1 MDCPFDRLTNKVF
14 LLSNFKTHPSMKTK
28 SIIFALLFM
37 VNFAFGQENYLWP
50 VALSLDKKAGDD
62 ILYRPQD
69 YIGVAD
75 GLTQAELNFDRLI
88 IGAPLWTPV
97 LCPVDGKIT
106 HASIGYS
113 NSFSCSVDVFN
124 QQTGNF
130 EQDSLLFVEWG
141 MSPEKIRYLN
151 TWVSIRVS
159 DGREV
164 HVSGM
169 RPLRLFKTGET
180 VHRGDV
186 LGTVGYYYKRIKK
199 PCVVV
204 SISKNSKADDPMTPF
219 GLKTTFIPPK
229 VNNKTQLTRE
239 EAQADIDGMITALED
254 AFPGLYD
261 YTPKEEFDTYIKNR
275 MAAIGETI
283 SRSDFEVLVFKLLGK
298 IHDSHTAIISEPKV
312 TSASGLPSSVCLG
325 WFNDTL
331 RVWRTVPRYKDYLG
345 KPVVSVNGIPAD
357 SLKDMVLEYATY
369 SDGYVKSYGDYVLL
383 YGMDNYYCDQIAKD
397 ANFMVT
403 FADGETKRFEQMKP
417 KDPYREPQ
425 WLEYQYRHFH
435 ANEKTHFDFEKLS
448 DTVAYLALH
457 TFELDNLEQDELKGI
472 FVNLVADS
480 IPNLILDLRFNHGG
494 PEASVE
500 GIYAYLAQKPFC
512 TSLRKIV
519 NKKGGYQCFGSCPVD
534 GDQEDFYPD
543 YELLPNGEGFVKDVP
558 EWREPDSLVNYK
570 GRLYLL
576 TNETSFSASTC
587 FAGWVKKQNRG
598 VIVGRE
604 TGSAYHQM
612 KAENFT
618 QYLLSNSDI
627 AIQIPTIKVVF
638 DTVVNERFPYGRGV
652 LPDYPVNFTPEELSF
667 VHGDSIL
674 NYTLQ
679 LIQDGKYI
687 YYVEPEP
694 ETPSVEE
701 DARPFRWWWVA
712 VGVVALAV
720 IVGVGWKRKKKGEDI
735 VKTSRQE

>member
-1 MDCPFDRLTNKVF
+1 MKTRNLIIAMF
-14 LLSNFKTHPSMKTK
+14 LLLASGLTY
-28 SIIFALLFM
+28 
-37 VNFAFGQENYLWP
+37 GQENYLWP
-50 VALSLDKKAGDD
+50 IPGKQAGDG

-75 GLTQAELNFDRLI
+75 GVNQAELNFGDII
-88 IGAPLWTPV
+88 IGAPLGTPV
-97 LCPVDGKIT
+97 LCPVDGKID
-106 HASIGYS
+106 HAMLGYR
-113 NSFSCSVDVFN
+113 NSWSCSLICFG

-130 EQDSLLFVEWG
+130 EQDSLLFLEWDN
-141 MSPEKIRYLN
+141 MTQEKIHN
-151 TWVSIRVS
+151 TCLCVSVKIF
-159 DGREV
+159 DGRVV
-164 HVSGM
+164 HIDGI
-169 RPLRLFKTGET
+169 RPTRLFKTGEML
-180 VHRGDV
+180 HRGDT
-186 LGTVGYYYKRIKK
+186 LGTVGYLYKKIKQ
-199 PCVVV
+199 PCIGI

-219 GLKTTFIPPK
+219 GLKTTFILPK
-229 VNNKTQLTRE
+229 ANNKTQLTHD
-239 EAQADIDGMITALED
+239 EAQADIDGMMAALED

-261 YTPKEEFDTYIKNR
+261 YTPKEEFDTYIKNK

-283 SRSDFEVLVFKLLGK
+283 SRSDFEVLVFKMLGK

-312 TSASGLPSSVCLG
+312 TGGANGMPSSVCLG

-331 RVWRTVPRYKDYLG
+331 QVWRTVPRYKDYLG
-345 KPVVSVNGIPAD
+345 KPVASVNGIPAD
-357 SLKDMVLEYATY
+357 SLKNILLEYASF

-383 YGMDNYYCDQIAKD
+383 YGVDTYYCRLIAKD
-397 ANFMVT
+397 ANLMVT
-403 FADGETKRFEQMKP
+403 FADGETKRFEQMTR
-417 KDPYREPQ
+417 KDPAREPM
-425 WLEYQYRHFH
+425 WMEYQYRQKHVDEKR
-435 ANEKTHFDFEKLS
+435 NEKKHFEFEKRS

-457 TFELDNLEQDELKGI
+457 TFDLDDLEQDELRRI
-472 FVNLVADS
+472 FANLVADS

-500 GIYAYLAQKPFC
+500 GIYSYLAQKPFC

-519 NKKGGYQCFGSCPVD
+519 NKKNGYACFGSCPVD
-534 GDQEDFYPD
+534 EDEDSPYAD
-543 YELLPNGEGFVKDVP
+543 YEPLPNDDGFVKDEP
-558 EWREPDSLVNYK
+558 QWRAPDSLINYK
-570 GRLYLL
+570 GRLYVL

-618 QYLLSNSDI
+618 QYQLSNSDI
-627 AIQIPTIKVVF
+627 TIQIPMIKVVF

-679 LIQDGKYI
+679 LIREGKYI
-687 YYVEPEP
+687 YYVESEP
-694 ETPSVEE
+694 ETSSVEE
-701 DARPFRWWWVA
+701 DARPFLGWWVA
-712 VGVVALAV
+712 VGVAALAV
-720 IVGVGWKRKKKGEDI
+720 VVGVVWRRKQSK
-735 VKTSRQE
+735 S

>member
-1 MDCPFDRLTNKVF
+1 MKARNLITAFF
-14 LLSNFKTHPSMKTK
+14 LLL
-28 SIIFALLFM
+28 AY
-37 VNFAFGQENYLWP
+37 NFAIGQENYLWP
-50 VALSLDKKAGDD
+50 IPGKQAGEG

-75 GLTQAELNFDRLI
+75 ARTQAELNFGDLI
-88 IGAPLWTPV
+88 IGAPLGTPV
-97 LCPVDGKIT
+97 LCPVDGKI
-106 HASIGYS
+106 HSALLGYR
-113 NSFSCSVDVFN
+113 NSWSCSYICFD

-130 EQDSLLFVEWG
+130 EQDSLILLEWDR
-141 MSPEKIRYLN
+141 MPKDKIQYTNL
-151 TWVSIRVS
+151 TVSVQAS
-159 DGREV
+159 DGKTVVLDGIR
-164 HVSGM
+164 SK
-169 RPLRLFKTGET
+169 RLFKKGEMI
-180 VHRGDV
+180 HRGDT
-186 LGTVGYYYKRIKK
+186 LGTVGFLYKKIKQ
-199 PCVVV
+199 PC
-204 SISKNSKADDPMTPF
+204 ISVHVAKNSKHVDPMTPF

-239 EAQADIDGMITALED
+239 EAQADIDGMMAALED

-275 MAAIGETI
+275 MAAISETI

-298 IHDSHTAIISEPKV
+298 IHDSHTAIISAPKV
-312 TSASGLPSSVCLG
+312 KRGGLPSSVCLG

-331 RVWRTVPRYKDYLG
+331 QVWRTVPRYKDYLG

-357 SLKDMVLEYATY
+357 SLKAMVLEYATY

-397 ANFMVT
+397 ANLMVT

-425 WLEYQYRHFH
+425 WMEYQYRLYHVDENG
-435 ANEKTHFDFEKLS
+435 NEKKHFEFEKLT

-457 TFELDNLEQDELKGI
+457 TFELDDLEQDELRGI
-472 FVNLVADS
+472 FVNLIADS

-519 NKKGGYQCFGSCPVD
+519 NKKGGYQCFGRCPVD

-543 YELLPNGEGFVKDVP
+543 YELLPSGEGFVKDEP

-638 DTVVNERFPYGRGV
+638 DTVVNE
-652 LPDYPVNFTPEELSF
+652 
-667 VHGDSIL
+667 
-674 NYTLQ
+674 
-679 LIQDGKYI
+679 
-687 YYVEPEP
+687 
-694 ETPSVEE
+694 
-701 DARPFRWWWVA
+701 
-712 VGVVALAV
+712 
-720 IVGVGWKRKKKGEDI
+720 
-735 VKTSRQE
+735 

>member
-1 MDCPFDRLTNKVF
+1 
-14 LLSNFKTHPSMKTK
+14 MKTK
-28 SIIFALLFM
+28 AIIIALLLM
-37 VNFAFGQENYLWP
+37 GNFAFAQDNYLWP
-50 VALSLDKKAGDD
+50 IPGKQAGEG

-75 GLTQAELNFDRLI
+75 AQSQAELNFGDLI
-88 IGAPLWTPV
+88 IGAPLGIPV
-97 LCPVDGKIT
+97 LCPVDGKI
-106 HASIGYS
+106 HSALLGYR
-113 NSFSCSVDVFN
+113 NSWSCSLISFA
-124 QQTGNF
+124 QQTGNY
-130 EQDSLLFVEWG
+130 EQDSLLFLEWDN
-141 MSPEKIRYLN
+141 MTQEKIHN
-151 TWVSIRVS
+151 TTLWVGIKTADGKTVWIDGIRS
-159 DGREV
+159 T
-164 HVSGM
+164 
-169 RPLRLFKTGET
+169 RLFKTGEPI
-180 VHRGDV
+180 HRGDT
-186 LGTVGYYYKRIKK
+186 LGTVGYVYKRIKQ
-199 PCVVV
+199 PCISV
-204 SISKNSKADDPMTPF
+204 SISKNSKAVDPMTPF

-229 VNNKTQLTRE
+229 ENNKTQLTHE
-239 EAQADIDGMITALED
+239 EAQADIDGMMAALED

-261 YTPKEEFDTYIKNR
+261 YTPKVEFDTYIKNR

-298 IHDSHTAIISEPKV
+298 IHDSHTAIISESKMKKS
-312 TSASGLPSSVCLG
+312 TNRQSSSVCLG

-331 RVWRTVPRYKDYLG
+331 QVWRTVPRYKDYLG
-345 KPVVSVNGIPAD
+345 KPVILVNGIPAD
-357 SLKDMVLEYATY
+357 SLRNILLEYAAF

-383 YGMDNYYCDQIAKD
+383 YGVDTYYCRQIAKD
-397 ANFMVT
+397 ANLVVT
-403 FADGETKRFEQMKP
+403 FADGETKRFEQMNP

-435 ANEKTHFDFEKLS
+435 ANEKMHFEYEKLS
-448 DTVAYLALH
+448 DTIAYLALH
-457 TFELDNLEQDELKGI
+457 TFELDDLEMEQLTEI
-472 FVNLVADS
+472 FTNLVADS

-494 PEASVE
+494 PSASVE

-519 NKKGGYQCFGSCPVD
+519 NKKNGYACVGSCPVD
-534 GDQEDFYPD
+534 HDEDGPFAD
-543 YELLPNGEGFVKDVP
+543 YEPLPNGEGFVKDEP
-558 EWREPDSLVNYK
+558 EWREPDSLISYK

-618 QYLLSNSDI
+618 QYILSNSDI
-627 AIQIPTIKVVF
+627 AIQIPTIKEVF

-652 LPDYPVNFTPEELSF
+652 LPDYPVVFTPEELSF
-667 VHGDSIL
+667 AHGDSIL

-679 LIQDGKYI
+679 LIREGKYI

-701 DARPFRWWWVA
+701 DARPFRWWWVVIGITA
-712 VGVVALAV
+712 VGLLVGVAL
-720 IVGVGWKRKKKGEDI
+720 KRKK
-735 VKTSRQE
+735 